1 MGSWVGTVRNERGVA
16 FPLALFAL
24 LMLTGLLLVF
34 LTMGGMETSVA
45 ANLDDV
51 TRARYVAESGL
62 EWAFDQLVLAAALP
76 NGWSNVLATNGGQ
89 MATGMTLPGF
99 AAAFGTFSVTV
110 RNDNLAND
118 NLLTGQA
125 VDPGGATTDTNWV
138 VILAS
143 LGTYNG
149 ATRQLQQVVSHADVV
164 LPGGLNLPG
173 LGTNTTFSGSAFT
186 ITGNDT
192 NLNDTAGAGIPG
204 LCAGT
209 VWGVGT
215 ADAAI
220 ESAVQASLSNSQKNN
235 VTGKPQNPG
244 PGIGNNTIAPE
255 PSLTPAQIAK
265 FVDAIKP
272 YADIPLQANGTS
284 QLSYQNI
291 GNTCAANLNDPNCWG
306 TAGNP
311 KIVYI
316 KGTVDPAQAFYA
328 MSISGTSSGVGILI
342 VEDGDLNITGNF
354 RWEGLIIVTGQY
366 VGLRY
371 GGGGY
376 QTMYGGIVVNETAS
390 VNSEVEVDAMG
401 NAKILYSCEALQRLR
416 NMRKTFRVASWR
428 EL

>member
-1 MGSWVGTVRNERGVA
+1 MRSIRDQRGVA

-24 LMLTGLLLVF
+24 VMLTGLLLVF

-76 NGWSNVLATNGGQ
+76 NGWNTVLSTNGGQ
-89 MATGMTLPGF
+89 MATGMPLPSLP
-99 AAAFGTFSVTV
+99 APLGTFSVTV
-110 RNDNLAND
+110 RNDNLPND

-125 VDPGGATTDTNWV
+125 VDPGAATNDTNRV
-138 VILAS
+138 VILTA

-149 ATRQLQQVVSHADVV
+149 ATRQLQQVVSHPDLT
-164 LPGGLNLPG
+164 LPGGVNLPG
-173 LGTNTTFSGSAFT
+173 LGTNTSFSGNSFT
-186 ITGNDT
+186 ISGNDT
-192 NLNDTAGAGIPG
+192 NLDDSPGVGIAGICP
-204 LCAGT
+204 AT
-209 VWGVGT
+209 VWGIGVPDIPT
-215 ADAAI
+215 
-220 ESAVQASLSNSQKNN
+220 ETVVQVSLSNQQKDN

-244 PGIGNNTIAPE
+244 PGIGDNTITPDAT
-255 PSLTPAQIAK
+255 LTPAQIQK
-265 FVDAIKP
+265 FVDAVRP
-272 YADIPLQANGTS
+272 YANISLQASAANRL
-284 QLSYQNI
+284 QYQNI
-291 GNTCAANLNDPNCWG
+291 GDTCGANLNDSNCWG
-306 TAGNP
+306 TASNP

-328 MSISGTSSGVGILI
+328 MSISGTSTGAGILI
-342 VEDGDLNITGNF
+342 LEDGDLNVTGNF

-371 GGGGY
+371 GGGGN
-376 QTMYGGIVVNETAS
+376 QTMYGGMIVNETAS

-401 NAKILYSCEALQRLR
+401 NAKILYSCQALENVRSMRRL
-416 NMRKTFRVASWR
+416 FRANSWR